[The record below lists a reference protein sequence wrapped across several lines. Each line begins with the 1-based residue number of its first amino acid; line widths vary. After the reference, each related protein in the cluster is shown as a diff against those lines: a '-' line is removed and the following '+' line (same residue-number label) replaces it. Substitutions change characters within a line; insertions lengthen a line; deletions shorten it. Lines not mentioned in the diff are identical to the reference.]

1 MVLRALLA
9 FVLAFGAGAAVYPM
23 VIGWLARA
31 GVGQPIREEGPPSH
45 QSRSGTP
52 TAGGIVFLALG
63 LILYLVF
70 DRSRAG
76 GLVLLALLGGGGLG
90 LVDDLRKVLA
100 RQNLGLRARE
110 KVLIQLLTGLVLAF
124 LGWRWGF
131 AVQAVPFWHP
141 VNLGAWLIPLGAVA
155 FVAGTNAF
163 NLTDGSDGLAA
174 GVGAIAFATLT
185 LIALRSQHAA
195 AAWLP
200 AILTGLLLAFL
211 VYNLSP
217 ARVFMGDTGSLALG
231 NALVAAA
238 IVGGV
243 LWYLPVLAVV
253 LVAETVSVI
262 AQVASFKRTGR
273 RILRMSPLHNHFI
286 LGGWSDTRV
295 ALSFWAVGLIAA
307 LLTLALAPAGGRA

>member
-1 MVLRALLA
+1 GAARRGPRAAVMVLRALLA

-76 GLVLLALLGGGGLG
+76 GLVLLALLGGGGRG
-90 LVDDLRKVLA
+90 
-100 RQNLGLRARE
+100 RARRGPSGRLE
-110 KVLIQLLTGLVLAF
+110 PSRREG
-124 LGWRWGF
+124 R
-131 AVQAVPFWHP
+131 
-141 VNLGAWLIPLGAVA
+141 
-155 FVAGTNAF
+155 AG
-163 NLTDGSDGLAA
+163 GR
-174 GVGAIAFATLT
+174 VGAIAFATLT
-185 LIALRSQHAA
+185 LSALRSQHAA

-231 NALVAAA
+231 NALV
-238 IVGGV
+238 
-243 LWYLPVLAVV
+243 
-253 LVAETVSVI
+253 
-262 AQVASFKRTGR
+262 
-273 RILRMSPLHNHFI
+273 
-286 LGGWSDTRV
+286 
-295 ALSFWAVGLIAA
+295 
-307 LLTLALAPAGGRA
+307 